1 MARFRVRKRYWGVLM
16 NPGRQRFRLRNMH
29 GLRAGSLYDIGISR
43 RRLFYFWRSH
53 PGAGNFIPLDR
64 TRLTVKFQRHGIEWD
79 QMVWYFIDRL
89 GNLFVIPRAIL
100 RFIFYREGT

>member
-1 MARFRVRKRYWGVLM
+1 M
-16 NPGRQRFRLRNMH
+16 NPGQRFRLRNMH

-43 RRLFYFWRSH
+43 RRLFEFSRSH
-53 PGAGNFIPLDR
+53 PVAANFIPLDR
-64 TRLTVKFQRHGIEWD
+64 TRLTVKFQRHAIEWD
-79 QMVWYFIDRL
+79 QMVYFFIDRL